1 MRDWRDWRHLLQ
13 LDGSIP
19 EGARPIQAEE
29 LFAIIGE
36 LTLQIRLLNQMVGK
50 LQNENKELQA
60 RGGGVGEAQQTST
73 ESRTMYRT

>member
-1 MRDWRDWRHLLQ
+1 LQ
-13 LDGSIP
+13 PNGSVP
-19 EGARPIQAEE
+19 EGARQIQPDE

-36 LTLQIRLLNQMVGK
+36 LTLQVRLLNQMVGK

-60 RGGGVGEAQQTST
+60 RGGGMGEAQQTSP